1 MGYSYYEKKL
11 KGIPFAMLFISR
23 LFIHYTN
30 IKIYI
35 IKSLSV
41 TSFTNNIVK
50 LENNK

>member
-1 MGYSYYEKKL
+1 
-11 KGIPFAMLFISR
+11 MLFISR

-41 TSFTNNIVK
+41 TGFINNIVK
-50 LENNK
+50 LENNKEKRGYLDERKTSL